1 MHRFIL
7 LISFLFL
14 NLTSWCQNHPNLEK
28 TFPYGVY
35 KTKEDFLKGLPSEN
49 PEVYL
54 KGLPGEHLESAE
66 TNSNPIFFYYKN
78 TNKKVKKVF
87 AISYEGNLYIQA
99 LSILNNKNKK
109 DKSMTTES
117 PYCFS
122 RVTIYGENYLYM
134 ELKIAN
140 TWKQGLGYGIG
151 GAVGA
156 SIATNSYEIKGVVW
170 DYSFKEFNIFRSCKD
185 FNVFI
190 SEKLPQK
197 ILDCRNKNVNL
208 QHIRTS
214 IELIK

>member
-1 MHRFIL
+1 
-7 LISFLFL
+7 
-14 NLTSWCQNHPNLEK
+14 
-28 TFPYGVY
+28 
-35 KTKEDFLKGLPSEN
+35 
-49 PEVYL
+49 
-54 KGLPGEHLESAE
+54 
-66 TNSNPIFFYYKN
+66 
-78 TNKKVKKVF
+78 
-87 AISYEGNLYIQA
+87 
-99 LSILNNKNKK
+99 
-109 DKSMTTES
+109 MTTES

-208 QHIRTS
+208 QHMRTS
-214 IELIK
+214 IELIR